1 MEWNRPMISNKI
13 EYVDHMGTDLSV
25 VNAARVSH
33 DKESEWEIDREAM
46 SKFVGNVPPESEFHK
61 LSDKDVK
68 LIKYLATHSHWT
80 PFAHTSITLRI
91 TAPVPI
97 RTQFFKHK
105 QGFVE
110 NEISRRYVKNTPTF
124 FMPNWKKKP
133 EGNIKQGSGDD
144 FDLDDSIILSK
155 EYKEACQLGLAA
167 YNTMII
173 KGVCPEQ
180 ARFVLPQGMMT
191 TWYWTGSLAAYARF
205 YKLRTD
211 SHAQSEIRTYAKS
224 IGEIIRPLFP
234 VSWKA
239 IAL

>member
-1 MEWNRPMISNKI
+1 
-13 EYVDHMGTDLSV
+13 
-25 VNAARVSH
+25 
-33 DKESEWEIDREAM
+33 
-46 SKFVGNVPPESEFHK
+46 
-61 LSDKDVK
+61 
-68 LIKYLATHSHWT
+68 
-80 PFAHTSITLRI
+80 
-91 TAPVPI
+91 
-97 RTQFFKHK
+97 
-105 QGFVE
+105 
-110 NEISRRYVKNTPTF
+110 
-124 FMPNWKKKP
+124 MPNWKKKP

>member
-1 MEWNRPMISNKI
+1 MISNDV

-46 SKFVGNVPPESEFHK
+46 SRFVGHVPPESEFHK

-68 LIKYLATHSHWT
+68 LIKYLAKHSHWT

-124 FMPNWKKKP
+124 FMPSWKKKP

-144 FDLDDSIILSK
+144 FDLDDSIILNK

-211 SHAQSEIRTYAKS
+211 SHAQSEIQTYAKS

-234 VSWKA
+234 TSWQA
-239 IAL
+239 IAV